1 MSSVGH
7 PRIHFDGVSKRYG
20 DRIVVND
27 IRLQIRSGA
36 IHCILGPNG
45 AGKTTTMHMML
56 GLRAPSA
63 GRILIDDVA
72 HDDPAILGIRRRIG
86 FLSDQPELYDD
97 LTGREFLIFLAEL
110 YGVDAR
116 AIAVERHIDQL
127 ALRGEL
133 DRVLRACSLGV
144 RKKIA
149 LVGAL
154 LSEPEILVLD
164 EPTGALDAHA
174 ARAVKDTMREMREA
188 GRLVVFSTHV
198 MELAESLA
206 DTISILHQGR
216 LIFSGDLATL
226 RRVHGR
232 GPFDRLE
239 DVFLRLTAD
248 GQPVPV
254 TGRASSVV
262 DVA

>member
-1 MSSVGH
+1 
-7 PRIHFDGVSKRYG
+7 
-20 DRIVVND
+20 
-27 IRLQIRSGA
+27 
-36 IHCILGPNG
+36 
-45 AGKTTTMHMML
+45 MHMML

-133 DRVLRACSLGV
+133 DRVLRACS
-144 RKKIA
+144 
-149 LVGAL
+149 